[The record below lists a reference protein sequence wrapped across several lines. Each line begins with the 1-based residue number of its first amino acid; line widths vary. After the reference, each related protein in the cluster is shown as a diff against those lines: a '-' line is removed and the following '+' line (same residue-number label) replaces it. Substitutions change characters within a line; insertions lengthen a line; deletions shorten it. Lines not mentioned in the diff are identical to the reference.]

1 MFVYASDHVI
11 AMASKVTNESDKSE
25 IALLE
30 QPHQLASFAFPK
42 RNFGSSQR
50 AFQSA
55 WFVTWKWLHY
65 CEADDS
71 VLCHT
76 CAYVFKEHKLVF
88 EWHPCNDIRLCGDI
102 AKLYVLL
109 KKQPSFMYQLH
120 ILFKKASALRA
131 GGSTSPS
138 RSLPYLAHLLLPGV
152 NFRPS
157 AGSVLAC
164 ALRACVW
171 VLTRD
176 HS

>member
-1 MFVYASDHVI
+1 
-11 AMASKVTNESDKSE
+11 MASKVTNESDKSE
-25 IALLE
+25 IALSE
-30 QPHQLASFAFPK
+30 QPNQPASFAFPK

-65 CEADDS
+65 CEADDRSS

-109 KKQPSFMYQLH
+109 KK
-120 ILFKKASALRA
+120 
-131 GGSTSPS
+131 T
-138 RSLPYLAHLLLPGV
+138 
-152 NFRPS
+152 
-157 AGSVLAC
+157 
-164 ALRACVW
+164 
-171 VLTRD
+171 T
-176 HS
+176 